1 MKNQIHTFLIQGEI
15 TPQDLT
21 VLNGS
26 VLKYLESD
34 PAYVIIDLSQAQ
46 LSVSELELQKIL
58 REIKTFAQAKDL
70 SLVIS
75 QSDVESMHAQ
85 QMVVEMA
92 LQKKLQFL
100 ENKIEIDYLF
110 YLTNQI
116 MKPSMQFLELIANN
130 ANKIFDDYIFKIRKK
145 LKLHNIEI
153 TTRFGKGWHI
163 SHSDKIKLNTLS
175 NNTLF

>member
-21 VLNGS
+21 VLNGR

-100 ENKIEIDYLF
+100 ENKIELRQ
-110 YLTNQI
+110 QI
-116 MKPSMQFLELIANN
+116 QLDAVRLREENDALKKTIEAQPTSSFQHKLSPIAE
-130 ANKIFDDYIFKIRKK
+130 K
-145 LKLHNIEI
+145 LWSEK
-153 TTRFGKGWHI
+153 
-163 SHSDKIKLNTLS
+163 
-175 NNTLF
+175 